1 MHLAVGFSV
10 CRRRVARL
18 RSSHGLFSL
27 FPCRRG
33 FWCGRVVHGRCAVG
47 SRQLKT
53 DVSPWGGGMT
63 LPEGVAAGF
72 LLPGLSAASF
82 RDGTVGG
89 HARGRV
95 ASSRA
100 TGPGRRGGIL
110 RARCVPRRQP
120 QLRLLRL
127 PPLLRCRLGCLLS
140 DSHSSS
146 SVLCCFVCFA
156 IVRSV
161 AVHDHAC
168 LGD

>member
-1 MHLAVGFSV
+1 MTLPDEVAVGF
-10 CRRRVARL
+10 
-18 RSSHGLFSL
+18 
-27 FPCRRG
+27 
-33 FWCGRVVHGRCAVG
+33 
-47 SRQLKT
+47 
-53 DVSPWGGGMT
+53 
-63 LPEGVAAGF
+63 
-72 LLPGLSAASF
+72 LLAGLSATSS

-161 AVHDHAC
+161 VAQDHAC